1 MAENNKL
8 PKLNIMIV
16 GKTGVGKSTLLNSLF
31 GENLALTGSG
41 EPITEKIHK
50 FETEGFPISI
60 YDTPGMELDGK
71 HSAEN
76 LLNDI
81 TGQIQKM
88 MQCNDIEQAIHCV
101 LYCINA
107 TSSRIEKAEIDFL
120 QKLTESTSQCN
131 TPVILVLTQAFSEK
145 KTGEMTAMLRNIR
158 LPIRGIVPVL
168 AKDYEIGE
176 GFPTIKAYG
185 LDKLVDSAENLLEEV
200 SELINSGI
208 QSEDVNQAIHCIW
221 YCINTMSNRIE
232 PAEMDFLR
240 KLGEKTKKCNVP
252 VILVLTQAFV
262 PKKTEEMVTV
272 IRKANLPIRVV
283 VPVLAQDYEIGEG
296 IPKVPAFGIDK
307 LVEEINKLLPDTV
320 RDTFVALQIA
330 SIDLKRKRARAV
342 VTGAAGTAALTGAA
356 PIPFSDAAILV
367 PTQVSMLAG
376 ITAVFGLPLEKSA
389 LTSIVSATIGT
400 AGTTVLG
407 KTVVANLV
415 KMIPG
420 AGTIVGAVISGTTAA
435 TLTGALGEAYIAILT
450 RVASGNMSF
459 AELTSSE
466 GMKELRR
473 EFEKQLRMSRS

>member
-1 MAENNKL
+1 MAEFNIYDVAQAAQMIKDEIQERYNDFNT
-8 PKLNIMIV
+8 LNVVVI
-16 GKTGVGKSTLLNSLF
+16 GKTGVGKSTLINTVF
-31 GENLALTGSG
+31 GDSVAEVGIGT
-41 EPITEKIHK
+41 PVTQTIHK
-50 FETEGFPISI
+50 LEKEGVPLAI
-60 YDTPGMELDGK
+60 YDTPGLEL
-71 HSAEN
+71 
-76 LLNDI
+76 
-81 TGQIQKM
+81 Q
-88 MQCNDIEQAIHCV
+88 
-101 LYCINA
+101 
-107 TSSRIEKAEIDFL
+107 
-120 QKLTESTSQCN
+120 
-131 TPVILVLTQAFSEK
+131 
-145 KTGEMTAMLRNIR
+145 GEH
-158 LPIRGIVPVL
+158 
-168 AKDYEIGE
+168 
-176 GFPTIKAYG
+176 
-185 LDKLVDSAENLLEEV
+185 SAENLLEEI

-221 YCINTMSNRIE
+221 YCINTMSSRIE

-240 KLGEKTKKCNVP
+240 KLGEKTKRCNVP
-252 VILVLTQAFV
+252 VILVLTQAFSS
-262 PKKTEEMVTV
+262 KKTEEMVTV

-296 IPKVPAFGIDK
+296 FPKIPAFGIDK